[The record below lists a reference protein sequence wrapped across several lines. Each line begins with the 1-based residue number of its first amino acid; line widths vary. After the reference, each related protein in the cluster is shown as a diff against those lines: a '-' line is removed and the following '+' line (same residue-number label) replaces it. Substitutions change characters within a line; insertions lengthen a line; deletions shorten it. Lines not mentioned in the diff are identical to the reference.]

1 MAALPPDTEAAR
13 MAWRGSGRP
22 HGNALLTQAT
32 VAEIREL
39 KGRFSSY
46 AVGDIFD
53 ISYKTVQKIWNGKTW
68 RQS

>member
-1 MAALPPDTEAAR
+1 VTTLPPDTEAAR

-22 HGNALLTQAT
+22 HGNALLTS
-32 VAEIREL
+32 VVVEEIREL

-46 AVGDIFD
+46 AVADMFD
-53 ISYKTVQKIWNGKTW
+53 IGPLAVQRIWNGKTW